1 MVSEAISIDEYLE
14 SDTDVKFE
22 FLYEN
27 FSIMKFLI
35 KNYRSDLISEV
46 MDQKASNR
54 RAENGDIGVRVQVS
68 LGVNSPTESMA
79 INKTIIGKAIDE
91 GFLDD
96 EFFKD
101 TDDRQEL
108 IRKVTCYHTVNADWE
123 AFSSKL
129 NTMTISDQQILKP
142 YLMKQKSLLDLASE
156 MGIDYRS
163 AIKRV
168 YRLKKKLSDKVLDK
182 IKRGM

>member
-46 MDQKASNR
+46 MEQKSSNR

-68 LGVNSPTESMA
+68 FGVNSPTESMA

-101 TDDRQEL
+101 T
-108 IRKVTCYHTVNADWE
+108 
-123 AFSSKL
+123 
-129 NTMTISDQQILKP
+129 
-142 YLMKQKSLLDLASE
+142 
-156 MGIDYRS
+156 
-163 AIKRV
+163 
-168 YRLKKKLSDKVLDK
+168 
-182 IKRGM
+182 